1 MKRYKKRFFILNKFQ
16 KFTNYYLESFFSLRS
31 NFFRIICYEIIY
43 KDLILEKNKKYKNNL
58 KKEYYNFFQ
67 QNYSISLKDS
77 LAENKLVNEIYS
89 KAKFYFQKE
98 ESKENIYHQR
108 FLSDNGIYLQ
118 LNNPLNL
125 IPEIL
130 DLLVSPQFENIFKNH
145 PNIRVADV
153 DLIARKE
160 NFKNENQLCFT
171 RDFNSRST
179 IKLFL
184 PLQIPK
190 QNFLYYYP
198 HEFSNSFSSLKYL
211 IKKIF

>member
-1 MKRYKKRFFILNKFQ
+1 MV
-16 KFTNYYLESFFSLRS
+16 
-31 NFFRIICYEIIY
+31 
-43 KDLILEKNKKYKNNL
+43 
-58 KKEYYNFFQ
+58 
-67 QNYSISLKDS
+67 
-77 LAENKLVNEIYS
+77 ENKLVNEIYS

-171 RDFNSRST
+171 RDF
-179 IKLFL
+179 IIPD
-184 PLQIPK
+184 PLLNYFYLSK
-190 QNFLYYYP
+190 FQN
-198 HEFSNSFSSLKYL
+198 
-211 IKKIF
+211 KIFYIITPMNFQFFFKFKII